1 MFLVTGGTG
10 FVGRALVRHMFD
22 AGHRVRT
29 LIRPSPRTPRLPTGV
44 PLEVAV
50 SSLSDPR
57 GLRAALGGVDYV
69 IHLASAEGQ
78 GNRGD
83 LFTTD
88 IQGTQNLAEAAADA
102 GVKRIVYV
110 SHLGADRMSA
120 FSVLKAKGIAEE
132 FIRRSGVPYT
142 ILRSS
147 IVFGPEDRFTV
158 PIARLLRGSL
168 GLFPLPGG
176 GRAVV
181 QPLWIEDLVTCIL
194 WAFDNPEM
202 ENQTFEIGGSE
213 YFPLR
218 QVVEMIMEVSQR
230 RRAIVPLSMPNMRAL
245 IIMLDAMFPNFP
257 ISSYSLDYF
266 SINRTCPVDNL
277 TRVFGLMPARFT
289 YRLEY
294 LRHTLW
300 TQRLSR
306 WANVQ
311 TKKYAEKLRERFP
324 SLRPPE

>member
-10 FVGRALVRHMFD
+10 FIGRALLRHIFD
-22 AGHRVRT
+22 AGHELRV

-50 SSLSDPR
+50 ASLGDPR
-57 GLRAALGGVDYV
+57 GLRAALSGVDHV
-69 IHLASAEGQ
+69 IHLASAEGH
-78 GNRGD
+78 GARGD
-83 LFTTD
+83 LFATD
-88 IQGTQNLAEAAADA
+88 IEGTRRLSEAAADA
-102 GVKRIVYV
+102 GVKRFVYI

-120 FSVLKAKGIAEE
+120 FAVHKAKGIAEE
-132 FIRRSGVPYT
+132 HLRRSGVPYT

-158 PIARLLRGSL
+158 PLARLLRAAP

-194 WAFDNPEM
+194 WAVENPEM
-202 ENQTFEIGGSE
+202 ENQTYEIGGSE

-218 QVVEMIMEVSQR
+218 EVAERIMEVNQR
-230 RRAIVPLSMPNMRAL
+230 RRIIVPLSMPNMRAL
-245 IIMLDAMFPNFP
+245 IILLDAMFPNFP
-257 ISSYSLDYF
+257 FSSYSLDYF
-266 SINRTCPVDNL
+266 SLNRTCPVDNL

-294 LRHTLW
+294 LRRATW

-306 WANVQ
+306 WSSAQ
-311 TKKYAEKLRERFP
+311 TKRIAERLRERFP

>member
-1 MFLVTGGTG
+1 MFLITGGTG
-10 FVGRALVRHMFD
+10 FIGRALLRHMFD
-22 AGHRVRT
+22 AGHPLRV

-50 SSLSDPR
+50 ASLGDPR
-57 GLRAALGGVDYV
+57 GLRAALSGVDHI
-69 IHLASAEGQ
+69 IHLASAEGH

-83 LFTTD
+83 LFATD
-88 IQGTQNLAEAAADA
+88 IQGTKNLSEAAADA

-120 FSVLKAKGIAEE
+120 FAAHKAKGIAEE
-132 FIRRSGVPYT
+132 HIRRSGVPHT

-158 PIARLLRGSL
+158 PIARLLRAAP

-176 GRAVV
+176 GRAVI

-194 WAFDNPEM
+194 WAFENSEM
-202 ENQTFEIGGSE
+202 ENQTYEIGGSE
-213 YFPLR
+213 YFPLN
-218 QVVEMIMEVSQR
+218 QVVETIMNVSQR

-245 IIMLDAMFPNFP
+245 IILLDAMFPNFP
-257 ISSYSLDYF
+257 FSSYSLDYF
-266 SINRTCPVDNL
+266 SLNRTCPVDNL
-277 TRVFGLMPARFT
+277 TRAFGLMPARFT
-289 YRLEY
+289 YRLDY
-294 LRHTLW
+294 LRRTPW

-306 WANVQ
+306 WSAAQ
-311 TKKYAEKLRERFP
+311 SKKYAEKLRERFP

>member
-10 FVGRALVRHMFD
+10 FIGRALLRHMFD
-22 AGHRVRT
+22 AGHPLRS

-50 SSLSDPR
+50 ASLNDPR

-69 IHLASAEGQ
+69 IHLASAEAQ
-78 GNRGD
+78 GTRGD
-83 LFTTD
+83 LLTTD
-88 IQGTQNLAEAAADA
+88 IQGTRNLAEAAADA
-102 GVKRIVYV
+102 GVKRFLYV

-120 FSVLKAKGIAEE
+120 FAVHKAKGIAEE
-132 FIRRSGVPYT
+132 HIRRSGVPFT

-147 IVFGPEDRFTV
+147 IVYGPEDHFTV
-158 PIARLLRGSL
+158 PLTRILRAAPGLL
-168 GLFPLPGG
+168 PLPGG
-176 GRAVV
+176 GRAVI

-194 WAFDNPEM
+194 WAFDNPGM
-202 ENQTFEIGGSE
+202 ANQTYEIGGSE

-218 QVVEMIMEVSQR
+218 QVVETIMEVNR
-230 RRAIVPLSMPNMRAL
+230 RRRRIVPLSMPAMRAL
-245 IIMLDAMFPNFP
+245 IIMLGAGNPDFPF
-257 ISSYSLDYF
+257 SSYSLDYF

-277 TRVFGLMPARFT
+277 TRAFGLMPARFT

-294 LRHTLW
+294 LRRTPW
-300 TQRLSR
+300 TDRLSR
-306 WANVQ
+306 WATAQ
-311 TKKYAEKLRERFP
+311 RKKYAEKLRERFP

>member
-1 MFLVTGGTG
+1 MFLITGGTG
-10 FVGRALVRHMFD
+10 FIGRALVRHMFD
-22 AGHRVRT
+22 AGHPLRT

-50 SSLSDPR
+50 ASLNDPR

-69 IHLASAEGQ
+69 IHLASAEGH
-78 GNRGD
+78 GKSGD
-83 LFTTD
+83 LLATD
-88 IQGTQNLAEAAADA
+88 IHGTQNLAEAAADA
-102 GVKRIVYV
+102 GVKRLVYV

-120 FSVLKAKGIAEE
+120 FPTLKAKGIAEE
-132 FIRRSGVPYT
+132 HVRRSGVPHT

-158 PIARLLRGSL
+158 PIARLLRAAP

-202 ENQTFEIGGSE
+202 ANQTYEIGGSE
-213 YFPLR
+213 YFPLS
-218 QVVEMIMEVSQR
+218 QVVETIMEVSHHR
-230 RRAIVPLSMPNMRAL
+230 RIIVPLSMPNLRAL
-245 IIMLDAMFPNFP
+245 TILLDSIFPNFP

-277 TRVFGLMPARFT
+277 TRAFGLMPARFT
-289 YRLEY
+289 YRLDY
-294 LRHTLW
+294 LRRTPW

-306 WANVQ
+306 WRTAQ
-311 TKKYAEKLRERFP
+311 AKKYAEKLRERFP

>member
-1 MFLVTGGTG
+1 MFLITGGTG
-10 FVGRALVRHMFD
+10 FIGRALVRHLFD

-50 SSLSDPR
+50 SSLADPR
-57 GLRAALGGVDYV
+57 GLRAALGGVDQV

-83 LFTTD
+83 LLTTD
-88 IQGTQNLAEAAADA
+88 IHGTQNLTEAAADA
-102 GVKRIVYV
+102 GVKRILYV

-120 FSVLKAKGIAEE
+120 FPVLKAKGIAEE
-132 FIRRSGVPYT
+132 YIRRSGVPHT

-158 PIARLLRGSL
+158 PLTRLLRTVP

-181 QPLWIEDLVTCIL
+181 QPLWVEDLVTCIL

-202 ENQTFEIGGSE
+202 ANQTYEIGGSE

-218 QVVEMIMEVSQR
+218 QVMETIMEVNHR
-230 RRAIVPLSMPNMRAL
+230 RRSIVPLSMPNMRAL
-245 IIMLDAMFPNFP
+245 IIMLDAIFPHFP
-257 ISSYSLDYF
+257 ISSFSLDYF
-266 SINRTCPVDNL
+266 SVSRTCPVDNL
-277 TRVFGLMPARFT
+277 THYFGLMPARFT

-294 LRHTLW
+294 LRRITW

-306 WANVQ
+306 WSTAQ
-311 TKKYAEKLRERFP
+311 TKKYVEKLRERFP

>member
-1 MFLVTGGTG
+1 MFLITGGTG
-10 FVGRALVRHMFD
+10 FIGRALLRHMFE
-22 AGHRVRT
+22 AGHPLRT

-50 SSLSDPR
+50 ASLSDPR
-57 GLRAALGGVDYV
+57 GLRAALSGVDYI
-69 IHLASAEGQ
+69 IHLASAEGL

-88 IQGTQNLAEAAADA
+88 IQGTKNLAEAAADA

-120 FSVLKAKGIAEE
+120 FAVHKAKGIAEE
-132 FIRRSGVPYT
+132 HIRRSGVPYT

-158 PIARLLRGSL
+158 PLTRLLRAAP

-194 WAFDNPEM
+194 WAFEKPEM
-202 ENQTFEIGGSE
+202 ENQTCEIGGSE

-218 QVVEMIMEVSQR
+218 QVVETIMDVNR
-230 RRAIVPLSMPNMRAL
+230 RRRIIVPLSMPNMRVL
-245 IIMLDAMFPNFP
+245 IILLDAMFPNFP
-257 ISSYSLDYF
+257 FSSYSLDYF

-277 TRVFGLMPARFT
+277 TRAFGLMPARFT

-294 LRHTLW
+294 LRRVPW
-300 TQRLSR
+300 TQRFSR
-306 WANVQ
+306 WTSVQ
-311 TKKYAEKLRERFP
+311 TKRAAERLRERFP

>member
-1 MFLVTGGTG
+1 MFLITGGTG
-10 FVGRALVRHMFD
+10 FIGRALVRHMFE
-22 AGHRVRT
+22 AEYPLRT

-50 SSLSDPR
+50 ASLNDPR
-57 GLRAALGGVDYV
+57 GLRAALSGVDYV
-69 IHLASAEGQ
+69 IHLASAEGH
-78 GNRGD
+78 GKSGD
-83 LFTTD
+83 LLATD
-88 IQGTQNLAEAAADA
+88 IHGAQNLAEAAADA
-102 GVKRIVYV
+102 GVKRLVYV

-120 FSVLKAKGIAEE
+120 FPALKAKGIAEE
-132 FIRRSGVPYT
+132 HVRRSGAPYT

-147 IVFGPEDRFTV
+147 IIFGPEDRFTV
-158 PIARLLRGSL
+158 PIARLLRAAP

-194 WAFDNPEM
+194 WAFENSGM
-202 ENQTFEIGGSE
+202 ENQTYEIGGSE
-213 YFPLR
+213 YFPLS
-218 QVVEMIMEVSQR
+218 QVVETIMEVSHHR
-230 RRAIVPLSMPNMRAL
+230 RIIVPLSMPNLRAL
-245 IIMLDAMFPNFP
+245 TILLDSMFPNFP
-257 ISSYSLDYF
+257 ISSYWLDYF

-277 TRVFGLMPARFT
+277 TRAFGLMPARFT
-289 YRLEY
+289 YRLDY
-294 LRHTLW
+294 LRRTPW

-306 WANVQ
+306 WSTAQ